1 MAPSD
6 AFVAISRL
14 LSELT
19 DRSKDGRTAALVNQV
34 QANYQAIQAG
44 YFSAEQR
51 ALGRQRELLR
61 LETQNVA
68 LQQKIREIATAHA
81 KEMSVLKETHAAEMA
96 ALQANHRAEMT
107 RLANSP
113 RPATG
118 N

>member
-19 DRSKDGRTAALVNQV
+19 DRSKDGGTAALVHQV

-61 LETQNVA
+61 LETQNLA

-81 KEMSVLKETHAAEMA
+81 KEMSVLREAHAAEVA
-96 ALQANHRAEMT
+96 ALRESHRAEVA
-107 RLANSP
+107 RLRNSS
-113 RPATG
+113 
-118 N
+118 

>member
-6 AFVAISRL
+6 AFVAISKL

-19 DRSKDGRTAALVNQV
+19 ERSKDGRTAALVHQV

-51 ALGRQRELLR
+51 ALERHRELLR

-68 LQQKIREIATAHA
+68 LQQKIREIATTHA
-81 KEMSVLKETHAAEMA
+81 KEMSALKETHAAEMA
-96 ALQANHRAEMT
+96 ALQESHRVEIT
-107 RLANSP
+107 RLTSSP
-113 RPATG
+113 R
-118 N
+118 

>member
-19 DRSKDGRTAALVNQV
+19 ERSKDGRTATLVHQV
-34 QANYQAIQAG
+34 QTNYQAIQAG

-61 LETQNVA
+61 LETLNVA
-68 LQQKIREIATAHA
+68 LQQKIREIATEYA
-81 KEMSVLKETHAAEMA
+81 KEMSALKEAHAAEIA
-96 ALQANHRAEMT
+96 ALQESHRAEIT
-107 RLANSP
+107 RL
-113 RPATG
+113 TG
-118 N
+118 SSGKG